1 MIRQK
6 TLPLSLLFSFSCRYL
21 FKNKRRK
28 ITNCRPPTIPTALL
42 IPAHQSQHTHGRSNF
57 SLQLLVGLITT
68 VSISL
73 SKTEASIDSKPILLS
88 LSLLSLSLSVT
99 DPQTQ
104 DNHQQ
109 SLNTT
114 TYDRPIIMRY
124 P

>member
-1 MIRQK
+1 
-6 TLPLSLLFSFSCRYL
+6 
-21 FKNKRRK
+21 
-28 ITNCRPPTIPTALL
+28 
-42 IPAHQSQHTHGRSNF
+42 
-57 SLQLLVGLITT
+57 
-68 VSISL
+68 
-73 SKTEASIDSKPILLS
+73 LLS